1 MAFYFVSSFAIAQ
14 TPTKQ
19 PALRLSRTKNLHF
32 AKATFPGFSAI
43 GKIIAQEL
51 SIPIDNTC
59 CLHVKNTPHQISLS
73 GKQRHKN
80 IKNAFQLRTIPKAHH
95 IAILDDVLTT
105 GATANEL
112 ASGISRVDVWVCARA

>member
-1 MAFYFVSSFAIAQ
+1 M
-14 TPTKQ
+14 
-19 PALRLSRTKNLHF
+19 
-32 AKATFPGFSAI
+32 
-43 GKIIAQEL
+43 
-51 SIPIDNTC
+51 
-59 CLHVKNTPHQISLS
+59 ISLS

-112 ASGISRVDVWVCARA
+112 ASVIKASGISRVDVWGAGACRERPRNKLRIWRRIFIYSKPPPT